1 MENFNSQKQDLIAP
15 DGIAVINSEQKIIAF
30 NEAGQRI
37 TGLNE
42 KDIIFRNVNDILDDH
57 GRENKYLEEALK
69 KGHSFSNIS
78 LTIYSNDHRSINILA
93 SITPLTP
100 PEKGIV
106 GAIIIFRNAQE
117 MASLVNSLHQKNL
130 ELQNEK
136 NKLQAIFDS
145 RLEGTFTIDENWK
158 ITSFNLSAQKITGY
172 SIEEATGKYCW
183 SIFQSKVCRN
193 GCHMECTMKNAEAV
207 FDNELIINR
216 KDGRQLP
223 VRINS
228 APLFDA
234 SGKQIGG
241 VETFQDLTEIKNLA
255 THLEDRFQFDKI
267 IGRSKIMQNVYALI
281 ESVAPTDSTVLI
293 TGESGTGKEL
303 VARAIHLNSERKLAP
318 FVAINCSAFV
328 ETLLESELFGHEKG
342 AFTGAIRSKPGR
354 FELADK
360 GTLFL
365 DEIGDLSPA
374 VQVKLL
380 RVLETQQFERVG
392 GTKPIKVDV
401 RILTATHRNLEE
413 EIKSNRFREDLYYRL
428 NVINIHLPPLRE
440 RKDDI
445 PYLVNHFI
453 EKFRSKFNK
462 PIEGVSPSVLH

>member
-1 MENFNSQKQDLIAP
+1 
-15 DGIAVINSEQKIIAF
+15 V
-30 NEAGQRI
+30 
-37 TGLNE
+37 T
-42 KDIIFRNVNDILDDH
+42 
-57 GRENKYLEEALK
+57 
-69 KGHSFSNIS
+69 
-78 LTIYSNDHRSINILA
+78 
-93 SITPLTP
+93 
-100 PEKGIV
+100 
-106 GAIIIFRNAQE
+106 
-117 MASLVNSLHQKNL
+117 
-130 ELQNEK
+130 LQNEK

-145 RLEGTFTIDENWK
+145 RLEGTFTIDKNWK

-172 SIEEATGKYCW
+172 SIDEAIGKYCW
-183 SIFQSKVCRN
+183 NIFQSKVCRN
-193 GCHMECTMKNAEAV
+193 GCHMECTMKNEEV
-207 FDNELIINR
+207 IFENELTITR

-223 VRINS
+223 LRINS

-241 VETFQDLTEIKNLA
+241 VETFQDLSEIKNLS
-255 THLEDRFQFDKI
+255 THLEDRFQFEKI

-303 VARAIHLNSERKLAP
+303 VARAIHLNSERKLGP
-318 FVAINCSAFV
+318 FIAVNCSAFV

-354 FELADK
+354 FEMADK
-360 GTLFL
+360 GTLLL

-413 EIKSNRFREDLYYRL
+413 EIKSNRFRDDLYYRL
-428 NVINIHLPPLRE
+428 NVINIHLPPLRQ

-453 EKFRSKFNK
+453 ENFRIKFNK
-462 PIEGVSPSVLH
+462 PIEGISPPVLHLLKNYHWPGNIRSLENALEHAFVLCHEKIIQTKHLPERLLSKKVKIKESIQPTQQNNPVEDAEKLQILSILEKYHGHRGKTAIALHIDKSTLWRKMKKYGLIHNQ